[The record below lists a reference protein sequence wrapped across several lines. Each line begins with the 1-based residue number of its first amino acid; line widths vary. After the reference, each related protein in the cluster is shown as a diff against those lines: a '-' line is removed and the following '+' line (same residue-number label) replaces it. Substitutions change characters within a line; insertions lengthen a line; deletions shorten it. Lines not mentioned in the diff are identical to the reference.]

1 MPASGDHPA
10 SHDPALHET
19 GPPDTALAIRLF
31 VENTWRRRH
40 LLAAVAAATAAP
52 FLALAIAIAP
62 RYVST
67 STLVLLLGP
76 EYTARAP
83 AGSAL
88 PPSLAFDPDHILGN
102 ESAIIDGDD
111 LHRDVIRRIGI
122 DRLYPALL
130 APPSL
135 AARAVSAILGLP
147 DALATLAGSAPP
159 RRAGHDDTTERALA
173 IFDARFDAA
182 PSKNA
187 SVLTLSFTHRDPA
200 VAAET
205 LRTIERLY
213 LRRRRDLYG
222 EQQLAPLRD
231 EVAGARADLA
241 GAEAA
246 LAGFRHAHA
255 ISDYTTELDI
265 LLHGQG
271 DLEAD
276 GLAAGRD
283 AAASRAR
290 VASLSAQLAGLPAMV
305 SGGSDND
312 LDAQTASTRASLDTL
327 EAERAAT
334 LARFR
339 PDSPEAG
346 AIESQITRRRDE
358 LAAAAT
364 ARHAVSGTHTVRNG
378 TRDTVLASLL
388 AAETDA
394 AAAGART
401 DADRA
406 ALAGLAGRIGTLGAA
421 ERRLDELTDARDARL
436 ESYRTLSAS
445 LSDEAK
451 DEAVEA
457 RALPGARI
465 ATEANLPTRPKP
477 LRLLL
482 AAAGLVFALFAT
494 FAAALLLHAGRRVI
508 LFADEIERTGLVVL
522 GRIPRGDRLAAAPP
536 IRPVMPRV
544 MPGGR
549 MPGAVLS

>member
-1 MPASGDHPA
+1 MRMAIPGAGDDA
-10 SHDPALHET
+10 A
-19 GPPDTALAIRLF
+19 PPDTALAIRLF
-31 VENTWRRRH
+31 VENSWRRRH
-40 LLAAVAAATAAP
+40 LLAAAAAAAAAP
-52 FLALAIAIAP
+52 FLALSIALAP

-67 STLVLLLGP
+67 ATLVLLLGP

-102 ESAIIDGDD
+102 ESAIIDSDD

-122 DRLYPALL
+122 ARLYPALL

-135 AARAVSAILGLP
+135 AGRAISTILGLP

-159 RRAGHDDTTERALA
+159 HRAGPDDTTERALA

-213 LRRRRDLYG
+213 LARRQILYG

-231 EVAGARADLA
+231 EVAASRADLA

-246 LAGFRHAHA
+246 LARYRRAHA
-255 ISDYTTELDI
+255 ISDYTTEIDI

-271 DLEAD
+271 DLETDA
-276 GLAAGRD
+276 LSAARD
-283 AAASRAR
+283 AAGAHAR
-290 VASLSAQLAGLPAMV
+290 VASLAAELHALPAMV

-339 PDSPEAG
+339 ADSPEAG
-346 AIESQITRRRDE
+346 TIQSQIDRRRDE
-358 LAAAAT
+358 LRDAAA

-378 TRDTVLASLL
+378 TRDSVLASLL
-388 AAETDA
+388 AAETDSA
-394 AAAGART
+394 AAAARAGADARALGGLRT
-401 DADRA
+401 RIAD
-406 ALAGLAGRIGTLGAA
+406 LGAA
-421 ERRLDELTDARDARL
+421 ERRLDELTAARDASL
-436 ESYRTLSAS
+436 DSYRTLSAS

-482 AAAGLVFALFAT
+482 AAAALVFALFAT
-494 FAAALLLHAGRRVI
+494 VAAALLLHASRRVI
-508 LFADEIERTGLVVL
+508 LFAEEIEQTGLAVL
-522 GRIPRGDRLAAAPP
+522 GRIPRGDRFAAAPP
-536 IRPVMPRV
+536 IRPVLP
-544 MPGGR
+544 
-549 MPGAVLS
+549 